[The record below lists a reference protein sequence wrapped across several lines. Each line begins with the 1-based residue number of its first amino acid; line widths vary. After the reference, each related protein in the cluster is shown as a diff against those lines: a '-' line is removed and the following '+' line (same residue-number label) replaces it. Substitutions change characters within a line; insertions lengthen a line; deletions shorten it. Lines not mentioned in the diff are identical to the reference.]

1 MARPWTKLPPGARDA
16 LEAMAATSGL
26 KESTAARALGMPVSQ
41 FRKVIK
47 HNPEA
52 AELWEDALSIER
64 DALLERLWN
73 RSKEGDVQAS
83 KYLLAARHGM
93 SEQRPPDKSERVN
106 VTFVLPSAMDPGKYL
121 EQIKPDAIAHSPEAP
136 AE

>member
-1 MARPWTKLPPGARDA
+1 
-16 LEAMAATSGL
+16 MAAASGL
-26 KESTAARALGMPVSQ
+26 KESTAARALGMPLSQ

-52 AELWEDALSIER
+52 AELWEDCLSIER

-73 RSKEGDVQAS
+73 RSKEGDTQAA

-93 SEQRPPDKSERVN
+93 SEQRPEKAERGVN
-106 VTFVLPSAMDPGKYL
+106 VTFVLPSAMDPAKYL
-121 EQIKPDAIAHSPEAP
+121 EAIQPAALPEPDA
-136 AE
+136 

>member
-16 LEAMAATSGL
+16 LEAMAATTGL

-47 HNPEA
+47 VNPEA
-52 AELWEDALSIER
+52 AELWEDCLSIER

-83 KYLLAARHGM
+83 KFLLAARHGM
-93 SEQRPPDKSERVN
+93 SEQRPPDKSERVHI
-106 VTFVLPSAMDPGKYL
+106 TFQLPAAMDPGKYL
-121 EQIKPDAIAHSPEAP
+121 EAMRP
-136 AE
+136 AGIEDQSE

>member
-1 MARPWTKLPPGARDA
+1 MARPFTKLPPGARDA

-26 KESTAARALGMPVSQ
+26 KESTAARALGMPLSQ

-52 AELWEDALSIER
+52 AELWEDCLSIER

-73 RSKEGDVQAS
+73 RSKEGDTAAA

-93 SEQRPPDKSERVN
+93 SEQRPPDKSERVHI
-106 VTFVLPSAMDPGKYL
+106 TFNLPAAMDPAKYVEAL
-121 EQIKPDAIAHSPEAP
+121 RPDALTGPDE
-136 AE
+136 